1 MALPPVKNSGHTASM
16 ASPAGRPAPLK
27 RRKSQGREWADAIVF
42 AVIAATLIRT
52 LFIEAYVI
60 PSGSMER
67 SLMIGDYLFVSKVN
81 YGARMPLTPIA
92 FPFAHNTMP
101 LIGVKSYWDGLQ
113 LPYYRLPGFQPI
125 KRYDVVVFNW
135 PGDTVNNRPADKK
148 ENYIKRL
155 QGLPGDTVQLIDAQA
170 YVNGKA
176 LEIPAQGQLTYRVKT
191 DGTEFNLKVMDDLG
205 ITGADSPAS
214 DGTYLLFMTPSSH
227 EKILH
232 FTHVRSVVPANI
244 PDGQFE
250 VTPLIFPGDT
260 LHKWNMDFYGPLVV
274 PKKGMVMKLDAANI
288 AIYARAIR
296 SYEKNLLEIKA
307 DGIYINHFKTSS
319 YTFKMNYYWMLGDNR
334 HNSIDSR
341 YWGFVPE
348 DHIVG
353 KALFV
358 WWSWDEHASFISKVR
373 WNRIF
378 MGIR

>member
-1 MALPPVKNSGHTASM
+1 MALPPLNTSGTVKVVPDPGRKAGLIKKRK
-16 ASPAGRPAPLK
+16 SPA
-27 RRKSQGREWADAIVF
+27 REWADAIVF
-42 AVIAATLIRT
+42 AVIAATLIRA

-67 SLMIGDYLFVSKVN
+67 TLRIGDYLFVSKMN
-81 YGARMPLTPIA
+81 YGARMPMTPIA

-101 LIGVKSYWDGLQ
+101 LIGIRSYWDGLQ
-113 LPYYRLPGFQPI
+113 LPYYRLPGLQAI
-125 KRYDVVVFNW
+125 NRYDVVVFNW
-135 PGDTVNNRPADKK
+135 PGDTTGNRPADKK

-155 QGLPGDTVQLIDAQA
+155 QGLPGDTVQIIGAQA
-170 YVNGKA
+170 YANGKA
-176 LEIPAQGQLTYRVKT
+176 LKTPAQGQLTYKVTT

-214 DGTYLLFMTPSSH
+214 DGTYLLFLTPASYK
-227 EKILH
+227 KILH
-232 FTHVRSVVPANI
+232 FSNVRSVVAANL
-244 PDGQFE
+244 PEGQFE

-274 PKKGMVMKLDAANI
+274 PRKGMVMKLDASNI

-296 SYEKNLLEIKA
+296 SYEKNSLDIKP
-307 DGIYINHFKTSS
+307 DGIYINNFKTSS

-358 WWSWDEHASFISKVR
+358 WWSWDEHASFLSKVR